1 MKKIILFAILFM
13 MFVPQTF
20 AIFVDAININTIR
33 TNNLVYDEVKPGDT
47 IKIDTSFDNWGV
59 YNVKKATIRVTE
71 YELGISRKIGPF
83 KGPKSDK
90 GMLKS
95 VLLIIPED
103 AKPGVYTLRM
113 TLTTDNQVKRVRHRD
128 FRVI

>member
-1 MKKIILFAILFM
+1 

-20 AIFVDAININTIR
+20 DIFVDAININTIR
-33 TNNLVYDEVKPGDT
+33 TNNLVYDEVKPGDS
-47 IKIDTSFDNWGV
+47 IRIDTSFDNWGV

-71 YELGISRKIGPF
+71 YELGISRKIGPL

-113 TLTTDNQVKRVRHRD
+113 ALTTDNQLKRVRHRD

>member
-13 MFVPQTF
+13 MFVPQAF
-20 AIFVDAININTIR
+20 AIFVDTININTIR
-33 TNNLVYDEVKPGDT
+33 MNNLVYDEVKPGG
-47 IKIDTSFDNWGV
+47 ILKIDTNFDNWGV
-59 YNVKKATIRVTE
+59 DDVRKATIRVTE
-71 YELGISRKIGPF
+71 YELGISKKIGPF
-83 KGPKSDK
+83 TGPDSDK

-95 VLLIIPED
+95 TSLIIPED
-103 AKPGVYTLRM
+103 AEPGVYTLRM

>member
-1 MKKIILFAILFM
+1 MKKIILFAMLFM
-13 MFVPQTF
+13 LFVPQAF
-20 AIFVDAININTIR
+20 AILVDVININTIR
-33 TNNLVYDEVKPGDT
+33 MNNLVYDEVKPGDT

-59 YNVKKATIRVTE
+59 YNVRRATIRVTE

-95 VLLIIPED
+95 ASLIIPED
-103 AKPGVYTLRM
+103 AEPGVYTLRM
-113 TLTTDNQVKRVRHRD
+113 ALTTDNQVKRVRHRD